1 MAKVKTKFFCK
12 ECGYESS
19 GWLGKCPSCGSWNSF
34 VEAKIEEPSR
44 KRGSWVQ
51 PEENADSGS
60 NKVQQL
66 SQIIS
71 GDEERFSSGM
81 PELNR
86 VLGGGLVR
94 GSLILLGGDPGIGKS
109 TLLLQVSAA
118 VAGEGRKIL
127 YVSGEE
133 SPGQIRLRANRLKLA
148 NAAIALLPSTSFTKI
163 EEAIRQTEADFVVI
177 DSIQTIYV
185 PEIASAPGTV
195 TQVREAAGGL
205 LRLAKNLNTTIVLVG
220 HVTKD
225 GSIAGPRILEHM
237 VDTVLYFEGEGQSNL
252 RLLRCVKNRFGTT
265 DELAVFEMRDQG
277 LFSISDPSLFMLKG
291 RPIDVPGLAVTSC
304 LEGSRPLL
312 LEIQALLTPSSYQ
325 QALRMSQGIDRL
337 RLSLLLAVLQKALK
351 RDFSALDC
359 YLNVTGGIRIRET
372 AADLAVLA
380 AILSSSEDKSL
391 PADLLIIGEVGLSG
405 EIRPVSR
412 TSRRVQEALRLGWKK
427 FILPSQS
434 EEELSKLALPDGC
447 QLYYVSLVNEA
458 VDLFFV
464 K

>member
-1 MAKVKTKFFCK
+1 MGSEMCIRDRVK
-12 ECGYESS
+12 
-19 GWLGKCPSCGSWNSF
+19 
-34 VEAKIEEPSR
+34 
-44 KRGSWVQ
+44 
-51 PEENADSGS
+51 
-60 NKVQQL
+60 
-66 SQIIS
+66 
-71 GDEERFSSGM
+71 
-81 PELNR
+81 
-86 VLGGGLVR
+86 

-237 VDTVLYFEGEGQSNL
+237 VDTVLYFEGENQSNL

-265 DELAVFEMRDQG
+265 DELAVFEMRDRG
-277 LFSISDPSLFMLKG
+277 LFGISDPSLFMLKG

-312 LEIQALLTPSSYQ
+312 LEIQALLTPC
-325 QALRMSQGIDRL
+325 
-337 RLSLLLAVLQKALK
+337 LLYTSPSP
-351 RDFSALDC
+351 RDS
-359 YLNVTGGIRIRET
+359 
-372 AADLAVLA
+372 
-380 AILSSSEDKSL
+380 
-391 PADLLIIGEVGLSG
+391 
-405 EIRPVSR
+405 
-412 TSRRVQEALRLGWKK
+412 
-427 FILPSQS
+427 
-434 EEELSKLALPDGC
+434 
-447 QLYYVSLVNEA
+447 
-458 VDLFFV
+458 
-464 K
+464 